1 MGRLGGNCTVKM
13 ATETVT
19 HTKGNA
25 KGDSVDVSP
34 VYISIPTFSNLD
46 DHRDFLL
53 EQMAGA
59 FRVFARLGYCVGTA
73 GHISVR
79 DPGNRNHFWLN
90 PLGRHFGTLKK
101 SDMVLVDH
109 NGDIIGGSRLP
120 VNKAGFMIHSA
131 IHAARPDVNAA
142 CHTHSPN
149 GTAYSAFG
157 KHFDM
162 LNQDMCQLYNN
173 HAVYSDFGGV
183 VLRESEGKNI
193 ASALG
198 SNAVAILQ
206 NHGLLTVG
214 TTVNEAAALFN
225 IAERACFSQ
234 LQADASRFSP
244 TLVSQESAKYTKD
257 AQFYPEFLYYEFLP
271 NLEYEEY
278 CDPSFKN

>member
-1 MGRLGGNCTVKM
+1 M
-13 ATETVT
+13 ATEIIT

-25 KGDSVDVSP
+25 RGTTQDVSP
-34 VYISIPTFSNLD
+34 VYISIPKFQNVE
-46 DHRDFLL
+46 DHRKLLL
-53 EQMAGA
+53 EQMAGT

-79 DPGNRNHFWLN
+79 DPENRNHFWIN
-90 PLGRHFGTLKK
+90 PLGRHFGTLKA

-131 IHAARPDVNAA
+131 LHTARPDVNAA
-142 CHTHSPN
+142 CHTHSPS

-157 KHFDM
+157 KPLDV
-162 LNQDMCQLYNN
+162 LNQDMCQLYKN
-173 HAVYSDFGGV
+173 HSVYSNFGGV

-193 ASALG
+193 AKALG
-198 SNAVAILQ
+198 ANAGVILQ

-214 TTVNEAAALFN
+214 QTVNEAAALFN
-225 IAERACFSQ
+225 IMERACYSQ
-234 LQADASRFSP
+234 LLADASKFP
-244 TLVSQESAKYTKD
+244 ALCVSQESAQYTKD